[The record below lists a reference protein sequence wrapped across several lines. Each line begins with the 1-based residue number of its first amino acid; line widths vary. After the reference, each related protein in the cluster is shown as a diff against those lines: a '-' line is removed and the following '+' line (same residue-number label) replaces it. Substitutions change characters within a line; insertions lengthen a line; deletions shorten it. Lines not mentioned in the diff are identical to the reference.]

1 MVYVGLAIEGQ
12 NHGVGLMLEI
22 DGSKGV
28 QAGSSGKIVG
38 PGELFKIGRSLTIVF
53 LLFAMVALSS
63 AQVGYEPGE
72 RAAERL
78 FELGLGGPWIISE
91 RHPEMY
97 APEVPTWPSASEFS
111 IYSEYFTM
119 TPPAG
124 MEVERH
130 FASGTP
136 NIFATGP
143 GGEPIAAAYY
153 QTYFPGSN
161 SLWILGA
168 RSWTGYAVVPQGA
181 YLRLLAHSPAGGR
194 ASLYEITPAER
205 MVQKW
210 LMLYSGY
217 SVLTFRAEEA
227 GRYILLFSVGDEI
240 SNAVIVDVRRGSWP
254 VSPPAP
260 GPQPPWSWIS
270 QGRFLFGEL

>member
-12 NHGVGLMLEI
+12 DHGVVLMFEI
-22 DGSKGV
+22 DGSREV

-53 LLFAMVALSS
+53 LLFAMIALSS

-78 FELGLGGPWIISE
+78 FEMGLGGPWIISE

-124 MEVERH
+124 MEVERYSV
-130 FASGTP
+130 SGTP
-136 NIFATGP
+136 VIYTSGP
-143 GGEPIAAAYY
+143 GGKLIAGSHYE
-153 QTYFPGSN
+153 TYFPGAS

-168 RSWTGYAVVPQGA
+168 RSWTGYAVVPEGA
-181 YLRLLAHSPAGGR
+181 YLRLLAYSPTGGWVTF
-194 ASLYEITPAER
+194 YEITPAEK
-205 MVQKW
+205 MVQKKRS
-210 LMLYSGY
+210 LYPGY
-217 SVLTFRAEEA
+217 SLLTFRAEVV
-227 GRYILLFSVGDEI
+227 GRYLLLFSVGEKI
-240 SNAVIVDVRRGSWP
+240 SNAVVVDVRRGTWP
-254 VSPPAP
+254 VWSP
-260 GPQPPWSWIS
+260 GPGTEPPVYGLPW
-270 QGRFLFGEL
+270 